1 MRPPRAVW
9 VGGARFFPGSGCVV
23 FDDEAI
29 VELTVREEELFELL
43 LRMPRVTRP
52 WATLCEEMAMSE
64 DSIKQLAS
72 GIRAKL
78 GPTAIPRAQRA
89 RLPDKPQRRRAGRFA
104 SGHWPPSHPVEVG
117 QGRRGCV
124 EPVRTIGAA
133 ASAENGPLNV
143 LPRPVGRASEGPF
156 GGRRK
161 RVAKSSTFNR
171 PVLRSVFIEP
181 SSEHDT

>member
-1 MRPPRAVW
+1 MRVPRAVW

-43 LRMPRVTRP
+43 LQPPRVTRP

-78 GPTAIPRAQRA
+78 GPTAILAHKGLGYRINPKGVVRVGSLQVITRPAIPWKSSHGELRAQ
-89 RLPDKPQRRRAGRFA
+89 
-104 SGHWPPSHPVEVG
+104 
-117 QGRRGCV
+117 
-124 EPVRTIGAA
+124 
-133 ASAENGPLNV
+133 
-143 LPRPVGRASEGPF
+143 
-156 GGRRK
+156 
-161 RVAKSSTFNR
+161 
-171 PVLRSVFIEP
+171 
-181 SSEHDT
+181 